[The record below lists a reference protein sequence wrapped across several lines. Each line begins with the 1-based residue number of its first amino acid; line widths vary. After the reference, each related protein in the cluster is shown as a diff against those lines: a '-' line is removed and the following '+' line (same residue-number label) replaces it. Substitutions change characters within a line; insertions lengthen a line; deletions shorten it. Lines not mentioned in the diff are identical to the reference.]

1 MSQWSQSPEAD
12 SNNDFHQFPILY
24 MTALVLVGISCK
36 NPPTENFF
44 PVTSGKSLD
53 PQCKLFNDRFSI
65 ACGGLGSDGIPNMYC
80 ISIGI

>member
-44 PVTSGKSLD
+44 SGNIWKVIRPS
-53 PQCKLFNDRFSI
+53 
-65 ACGGLGSDGIPNMYC
+65 M
-80 ISIGI
+80 